1 MKNLL
6 LVSVLIS
13 TYLSG
18 VAYAAEPSAK
28 DAIALVDK
36 GAAFMKAHGKAELIK
51 QVNAKNPD
59 YVQGPLYMTIRDRQ
73 GIIVANPVNQTLIG
87 KDLLDVPDP
96 DGKLFR
102 REILEVAKTK
112 GKGWVDYRFKNPDTG
127 KIESKTSY
135 IMSVEDVTLE
145 SGIYKR

>member
-1 MKNLL
+1 MKKNLFASV
-6 LVSVLIS
+6 LVSTTLF
-13 TYLSG
+13 G
-18 VAYAAEPSAK
+18 VVYAAELSAK
-28 DAIALVDK
+28 DAIALVEK

-51 QVNAKNPD
+51 QVNARNPD

-102 REILEVAKTK
+102 REILELAKTK